1 MGIITPSGDLEADGG
16 SASSAE
22 DRTEESVEGDEEKSR
37 CFERSEPRLKE
48 IEYKKALED
57 ILEPP
62 TPPNLI
68 SQIVK
73 EGFVQAPDRAPT
85 NVVIMSEILPTWL
98 TAADTWG
105 SKHLFLYCKKEW
117 DWYRENL
124 DLLTPLSVSPTVA
137 GLAKAPWIKDHLNTV
152 LLVQGSSSF
161 CKTMIKGL
169 VTLGLTES
177 NKIIVTT
184 NQRCS
189 GLALKFK
196 FVRLNHANVGGAS
209 STTTSIGFSPG
220 CGIFDKIDF
229 AKGIEC
235 GVKEHTYPILPGS
248 TCTTPMF
255 QGIKNHQD
263 KGLLSSDAHHA
274 LSDVVNREFAVP
286 SVFSKTGWVRRTLT
300 PPEILSVID
309 TPGEIIKSIDRKRSL
324 VEEGK
329 FKEMIPLVV
338 PVKTLQ
344 EVTRILFKFDK
355 PIEKRHIIP
364 IYDVMRLAP
373 EISGI
378 PHIYDEINQSKVA
391 KNDNAACDATM
402 WNEAAFERPTTLDE
416 VDEIVFKIVGYD
428 KKNLEA
434 EKAALLIMETFRKG
448 EKRQYKKNV
457 TSSFQRYMNTKHE
470 NKAYGQDWIE
480 EMKTSIK
487 TFQEQR
493 DFDEGLKAIKCASL
507 ASFWE
512 WDEGSFPHFWRWQ
525 PEIHHDLRDGTPLWV
540 HESKLKN
547 CTKKPQRM
555 PREPNIVALMV
566 EKISKVLSRGYISA
580 LLNGSIESLTHYFAV
595 PKGDNDIRMV
605 YDLTASGFNDALWA
619 PRFWMPS
626 ILNVVDCA
634 TDASWYGDVDVGE
647 MFLNFPLDINMRKFC
662 GVDLSWMQ
670 EDGKTLWK
678 CWNRMAMGMKPSPF
692 MTIRL
697 LMWMMEIVIGDR
709 SERQNPFRWDHV
721 VLNLPGTVTYDPTKP
736 RVYKWNTLSKSIACD
751 CKFFCDDFR
760 VIGPSEATTKR
771 ATHKLETTMSYLGIQ
786 DATRKRRKISQR
798 PGEWTGS
805 ITISIKDVGLF
816 VTVSQNKWERAKEIL
831 DRWKSKFL
839 ESDEP
844 SLNHKELEKDLGFL
858 VHLAMTYANIK
869 PFLRGF
875 YLTLNSWRTGRD
887 KAGWKLSNQA
897 HQLFIQL
904 GRRNEEDDYF
914 ENFKRNDDEAPKIVK
929 AVPSMKEHVNILVE
943 MFSPEKPVLRLMRG
957 SSIVEAMYIFGDAS
971 GLGFGSSWHMGNQIN
986 FRYGIWGL
994 GSEDTSSNYREL
1006 RNLVETLES
1015 NGEKEIL
1022 KGKEIFLFTD
1032 NTTAEN
1038 IAQKGSSTSPLLFEL
1053 IVRLYKLPM
1062 KYHCS
1067 VQVIHVAGT
1076 RMIKQGTD
1084 GLSRGDLL
1092 EGVLKGK
1099 AMLSFVPLHLG
1110 ANDVESSLKTWVNS
1124 WACKL
1129 GRQEVEWLEPEDW
1142 FDRGHDINGFRKNID
1157 GRTVPSYQH
1166 GTFVWTPPPAA
1177 ARVALEELR
1186 QARHKRQRSAHIF
1199 IVPSLMTLEWSGQL
1213 YKTADLILKLPEK
1226 SKIWPSK
1233 NHESLTLAICFPFMC
1248 REPWQLKGQPIMGRM
1263 ARELCSLFETD
1274 SSTVGYILSQL
1285 CDTTTRLDKMPVGR
1299 LRKVLSGRW
1308 FPAIPNQQ
1316 TGQ

>member
-1 MGIITPSGDLEADGG
+1 MEADGG

-22 DRTEESVEGDEEKSR
+22 DRTDESFQEDQERPRYVEENEALGTKT
-37 CFERSEPRLKE
+37 
-48 IEYKKALED
+48 EYKEALDD
-57 ILEPP
+57 ILDPP

-68 SQIVK
+68 AQIVK
-73 EGFVQAPDRAPT
+73 EGFVQAPDKAPT
-85 NVVIMSEILPTWL
+85 NVVILSEALPTWL

-105 SKHLFLYCKKEW
+105 SKHLFLYCKKEL
-117 DWYRENL
+117 DWYRKSM
-124 DLLTPLSVSPTVA
+124 DMITPLSVFPTVA
-137 GLAKAPWIKDHLNTV
+137 GLAKAPWIKEHHNAV

-161 CKTMIKGL
+161 CKKMIKGL

-189 GLALKFK
+189 GLDLKFK
-196 FVRLNHANVGGAS
+196 FVRLNHATIGGAS
-209 STTTSIGFSPG
+209 STMTSIGFSPG
-220 CGIFDKIDF
+220 CDIPDRIDF

-235 GVKEHTYPILPGS
+235 GIKEHTYPILPGT
-248 TCTTPMF
+248 TCAAPIFNGM
-255 QGIKNHQD
+255 KDHQD
-263 KGLLSSDAHHA
+263 EGLLSSDAHQT
-274 LSDVVNREFAVP
+274 LMEVVNGEFAVP
-286 SVFSKTGWVRRTLT
+286 SVFSRTGWVRRKLT
-300 PPEILSVID
+300 PPEILSVLD
-309 TPGEIIKSIDRKRSL
+309 TPGEIIKTIDRKRSL
-324 VEEGK
+324 LEERN
-329 FKEMIPLVV
+329 FNEVIPVVV

-344 EVTRILFKFDK
+344 EITRILFKFEK
-355 PIEKRHIIP
+355 PIEKKHMIP

-378 PHIYDEINQSKVA
+378 PHIYDEIDQAKVA
-391 KNDNAACDATM
+391 KNDDASYDATL
-402 WNEAAFERPTTLDE
+402 WNEAVFEKPTTLDD
-416 VDEIVFKIVGYD
+416 VDEIIFKIVGYD
-428 KKNLEA
+428 KRDIEA

-457 TSSFQRYMNTKHE
+457 TSSFQRYMSTKY
-470 NKAYGQDWIE
+470 KKTVYDQDRIE
-480 EMKTSIK
+480 EMTNSVK

-512 WDEGSFPHFWRWQ
+512 WSEGSFPHFWRWQ

-540 HESKLKN
+540 FKSKLNN

-555 PREPNIVALMV
+555 PRDPNIVALMV
-566 EKISKVLSRGYISA
+566 EKISKVLSRGYISS
-580 LLNGSIESLTHYFAV
+580 LLHDSIESLTHYFAV
-595 PKGDNDIRMV
+595 PKGEDDIRMV
-605 YDLTASGFNDALWA
+605 YDLTASGLNDALWA
-619 PRFWMPS
+619 PRFWMPT

-697 LMWMMEIVIGDR
+697 LMWMMEIVVGDR
-709 SERQNPFRWDHV
+709 SERQNPFRWDYV
-721 VLNLPGTVTYDPTKP
+721 VLNLPGTVTYDPSKP
-736 RVYKWNTLSKSIACD
+736 RVYKWNTQSQTIACD

-760 VIGPSEATTKR
+760 VIGPNEALTKR

-805 ITISIKDVGLF
+805 IVLSIKDVGLF
-816 VTVSQNKWERAKEIL
+816 VTVSEKKWKRAKEIL
-831 DRWKSKFL
+831 DRWKIKFVV
-839 ESDEP
+839 SDEP
-844 SLNHKELEKDLGFL
+844 NLNHKDLEKDLGFL
-858 VHLAMTYANIK
+858 VHLAMSYPNIK

-875 YLTLNSWRTGRD
+875 YLTLNSWREGRD

-897 HQLFIQL
+897 YQLFLQL
-904 GRRNEEDDYF
+904 GRRSDEEDHF
-914 ENFKRNDDEAPKIVK
+914 ENFKREDDEAPKMVK
-929 AVPSMKEHVNILVE
+929 AVPLMKEHLNILVE
-943 MFSPEKPVLRLMRG
+943 MFSSEKPVLRLMRG

-971 GLGFGSSWHMGNQIN
+971 GLGFGSSWHMDNQIN

-994 GSEDTSSNYREL
+994 GGEDTSSNYREL

-1067 VQVIHVAGT
+1067 IQVIHVAGT

-1110 ANDVESSLKTWVNS
+1110 ANDVEPSLKAWVNS
-1124 WACKL
+1124 WASKL
-1129 GRQEVEWLEPEDW
+1129 GKQNVEWLEAEDW
-1142 FDRGHDINGFRKNID
+1142 FDRGHDIQGFRKNVD

-1166 GTFVWTPPPAA
+1166 GTFVWTPPPSA

-1186 QARHKRQRSAHIF
+1186 QARHKRQSSAHIF
-1199 IVPSLMTLEWSGQL
+1199 IVPSLMTPEWNSQL
-1213 YKTADLILKLPEK
+1213 YKTADLILKVPAK
-1226 SKIWPSK
+1226 TKIWPSK
-1233 NHESLTLAICFPFMC
+1233 NHESLTLAICFPFMS

-1263 ARELCSLFETD
+1263 ARELCNLFSSD

-1299 LRKVLSGRW
+1299 MRKVLSGRW
-1308 FPAIPNQQ
+1308 FPTIPNQQ
-1316 TGQ
+1316 TS